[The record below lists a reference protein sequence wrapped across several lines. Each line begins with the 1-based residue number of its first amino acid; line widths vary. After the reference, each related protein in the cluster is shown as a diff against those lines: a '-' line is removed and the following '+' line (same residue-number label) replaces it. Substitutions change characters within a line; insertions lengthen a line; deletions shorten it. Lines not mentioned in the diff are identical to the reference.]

1 MIIKT
6 SEMDLFCS
14 QFLMSVFDPAITEF
28 NNWVVEEVLPKHK
41 KLTGKGGFTRVG
53 KIYPFPV
60 PDEIYPNLHPDLCE
74 EFDYRYDQLRQME
87 ELEGNYY
94 EYMLRGAVS
103 NSGSLSDFY
112 VLLPEVMHETLRG
125 ILRPA
130 NDVPTSVTSE
140 QLCEFREQHATA
152 IQMFKKRKTLQS
164 IGVNKGSI
172 V

>member
-14 QFLMSVFDPAITEF
+14 QFLKKVFDPAYSEF
-28 NNWVVEEVLPKHK
+28 NIWIVEEIVPKNK
-41 KLTGKGGFTRVG
+41 KLTGKSGFTRVG
-53 KIYPFPV
+53 KIYPFP
-60 PDEIYPNLHPDLCE
+60 DASETYLSLHPDLCE

-94 EYMLRGAVS
+94 EYMLRGAVA

-130 NDVPTSVTSE
+130 NDVPTSVTS
-140 QLCEFREQHATA
+140 QQICEFREQHATA